1 MGDIY
6 IASQVGVMG
15 SGTGKN
21 AMVMQH
27 NVRQQADSLS
37 AFQRVKINPK
47 DADKLIDEIRE
58 MKEYLK
64 IHYSELCMSRDD
76 CDILVDSLAQLSL
89 ALKKRDFDT
98 VNSVLNNSFS
108 DIQKVSEVLGCSFTR
123 K

>member
-1 MGDIY
+1 
-6 IASQVGVMG
+6 MG

-27 NVRQQADSLS
+27 NFRKRADSLS
-37 AFQRVKINPK
+37 AFQRVKINLK

-64 IHYSELCMSRDD
+64 IHYSELCMSCDD
-76 CDILVDSLAQLSL
+76 CDILVGSLAQLSL

-98 VNSVLNNSFS
+98 ANSVLNNSFS
-108 DIQKVSEVLGCSFTR
+108 DIRKVSEVSGCSFT
-123 K
+123 